1 MKDVKKK
8 YSEVIREIIKIADK
22 SGIDNTVEGKNLI
35 EELNG
40 FVIKIPLIGSFNA
53 GKSSLLNRY
62 LGVNYL
68 PVDII
73 PETAIASE
81 LKFGYEEHIIAHNS
95 KGTKVFALEDIKTI
109 NSVDYDY
116 LEVFINSE
124 LIKPLQD
131 IVLVDMPGIDSK
143 FEHHNKAILNYIKE
157 GVEFLVLNDIEN
169 GGLKESVL
177 DFINEVTDYDMK
189 FSIILSK
196 SDLKSLED
204 KEKIY
209 NETKRTINGMYS
221 DEKYIGIISSKNN
234 DIEDFVNYLK
244 NVDAKSIAEKRF
256 SPKIKSYLNS
266 TKEKIDF
273 IFRNSDLDE
282 SEIKV
287 KIDSLNEKMT
297 KLEKKI
303 EQEKESLSRTLSTT
317 TKQAI
322 IDDVERVLINNIDQ
336 LVQSAKAGQ
345 EIFSKK
351 IGNLVRPTL
360 VTSMNTH
367 ISKELSSFVNNIN
380 IDLNDNADISSFED
394 NNENPVTEFL
404 GLAKN
409 IMEHPAIRALLIGG
423 AVFTTVLA
431 PIIEVIIIFLPELL
445 KLLGIFNNDKK
456 YREQIENNVIPNV
469 IDKIAVNI
477 EDAIENIKNK
487 FIEELSDKF
496 TKEKEEYL
504 SLLDEMIEEKK
515 KNAEAHNM
523 RVKEFEGYLS
533 ELKAIEI

>member
-1 MKDVKKK
+1 M
-8 YSEVIREIIKIADK
+8 
-22 SGIDNTVEGKNLI
+22 N
-35 EELNG
+35 
-40 FVIKIPLIGSFNA
+40 
-53 GKSSLLNRY
+53 
-62 LGVNYL
+62 
-68 PVDII
+68 
-73 PETAIASE
+73 
-81 LKFGYEEHIIAHNS
+81 
-95 KGTKVFALEDIKTI
+95 
-109 NSVDYDY
+109 
-116 LEVFINSE
+116 
-124 LIKPLQD
+124 
-131 IVLVDMPGIDSK
+131 
-143 FEHHNKAILNYIKE
+143 
-157 GVEFLVLNDIEN
+157 
-169 GGLKESVL
+169 
-177 DFINEVTDYDMK
+177 

-209 NETKRTINGMYS
+209 NETKRTINGMYG

-273 IFRNSDLDE
+273 ILRNSDLDE

-336 LVQSAKAGQ
+336 LVQSAKTGQ

-515 KNAEAHNM
+515 KNAEVHNM